1 MTVKKPEK
9 IIKTDF
15 LIIGGGIAGLE
26 AALTAA
32 GLGVDVTV
40 AEKADTRRSGNGA
53 NGNDHYMCYIPE
65 IHGEDFNLVIREI
78 RETMEGP
85 WQDLDMLRY
94 MMRRSHEIVQEWE
107 GFGINMRPTGEYRFE
122 GHTMPGR
129 QRYHLKY
136 DGRNQKAVLTGEA
149 LKRGAK
155 IYNKVFVN
163 DILKNKEGRAVG
175 AIGFSIKEDEPEV
188 VLFQCKAVLV
198 ATAQAMRLY
207 PHGNPAYIFNT
218 HSCPAA
224 AGGAAI
230 AYRAGAKLVN
240 LDVPYIHA
248 GVKGFHRSGK
258 ATWIGVISDING
270 NSISPFCDKPNRET
284 GDAMMDIWPGIFGER
299 LEKGTGPTYMNCTQ
313 CTPEDLAYQEK
324 AFVSEGIDSIT
335 DYCNQ
340 RGIDLSKTMVEFGTY
355 DYSLAQR
362 GIEIDLHGATNIPGI
377 YAAGICCGNVRGNV
391 TNASVWGKTAAEN
404 VAEYIKTVDRENIE
418 NHPLIEKRVCQY
430 REYMER
436 ENGANWLEAN
446 STLQQIMGD
455 YVGLKVRSKDM
466 LQAGLKYLGD
476 LKGYVLAEIS
486 CQDSHELMR
495 TMEVFDLIELGE
507 AVAVTAENRKET
519 RGHHH
524 RVDYTYTNPLLKDKF
539 QTICIDDGGKV
550 HMEFRDMRK

>member
-32 GLGVDVTV
+32 GLGVDVAV

-94 MMRRSHEIVQEWE
+94 MMRRSHKIVQEWE

-122 GHTMPGR
+122 GHAMPGR
-129 QRYHLKY
+129 QRYHLKF

-207 PHGNPAYIFNT
+207 LHGNPAYIFNT

-340 RGIDLSKTMVEFGTY
+340 RGIDLSKTMVAEHMIILWH
-355 DYSLAQR
+355 S
-362 GIEIDLHGATNIPGI
+362 
-377 YAAGICCGNVRGNV
+377 AG
-391 TNASVWGKTAAEN
+391 
-404 VAEYIKTVDRENIE
+404 
-418 NHPLIEKRVCQY
+418 
-430 REYMER
+430 
-436 ENGANWLEAN
+436 
-446 STLQQIMGD
+446 
-455 YVGLKVRSKDM
+455 
-466 LQAGLKYLGD
+466 
-476 LKGYVLAEIS
+476 
-486 CQDSHELMR
+486 
-495 TMEVFDLIELGE
+495 
-507 AVAVTAENRKET
+507 
-519 RGHHH
+519 
-524 RVDYTYTNPLLKDKF
+524 
-539 QTICIDDGGKV
+539 
-550 HMEFRDMRK
+550 